1 MTTPKHCPLCA
12 IAEALPKLAELADV
26 IEQDD
31 DKAHALL
38 KSAGDEL
45 CDVLE
50 YFDAHPEDDPY
61 HPTQH

>member
-1 MTTPKHCPLCA
+1 MCDSR
-12 IAEALPKLAELADV
+12 ALPKLAQLADV
-26 IEQDD
+26 IEQDN

-50 YFDAHPEDDPY
+50 YFDAHRTDDPY
-61 HPTQH
+61 HPKH